1 MTEKKSKNIKLYNV
15 YRRYK
20 KVREVSVLSD
30 FIRRNG
36 LSEVKWPKGL
46 SDELADLLDAAYPWS
61 GEKRIAIDDSWI
73 FYIYWLSLIHI

>member
-1 MTEKKSKNIKLYNV
+1 M
-15 YRRYK
+15 
-20 KVREVSVLSD
+20 SD

-73 FYIYWLSLIHI
+73 FTFIGVKPNTKLARLEKI